1 MATGMSSG
9 VELPPRCRAWVTTAG
24 RPTRRCGRVRPQ
36 KTTAR
41 WRGPVTPEP
50 NPFGGAEP
58 KQGYRI
64 GRRSQTLT
72 DSVTVP
78 GPAAVFRGRAA
89 RRLAAGPG
97 RQGGCGQRVEGR
109 AAEADPGVDRPGA
122 AYHPA
127 RRSRPMLAL
136 VADPSASPAL
146 TLADVAEP
154 SAGPGQLVVRME
166 AASINR
172 GEIRTAAGQPPGKI
186 IGWDV
191 VGTVVALGDGVAG
204 FQVGQRVLGL
214 APTGGAF
221 AELVALADEWTIP
234 LPSSADSVLAATLP
248 VAGLTAVN
256 VLRLPRVHA
265 GDRVLVTGAAGG
277 VGQLAVQLALDAKA
291 TVTGQVSSERR
302 AATVRELGAEALI
315 HPGDGSPVDGEFD
328 VVLDSI
334 GGPMFAPLL
343 RTAALRG
350 RVVVFGNSAD
360 AESTFRVEDFYTKA
374 VTIYGFRVF
383 QSVPPEQGVKDLAA
397 LADQVAAGQLRVS
410 VQATAPLTEA
420 LPLVRDLYDRKVMGK
435 VVITGP

>member
-78 GPAAVFRGRAA
+78 GPGAFFRGRAA
-89 RRLAAGPG
+89 RWLAAGPG

-146 TLADVAEP
+146 TLADVPEP

-172 GEIRTAAGQPPGKI
+172 GEIHTAAGQPPGKI

-191 VGTVVALGDGVAG
+191 VGTVVALGDGVA
-204 FQVGQRVLGL
+204 
-214 APTGGAF
+214 
-221 AELVALADEWTIP
+221 
-234 LPSSADSVLAATLP
+234 
-248 VAGLTAVN
+248 AVN

-265 GDRVLVTGAAGG
+265 GDRVLITGAAGG

-291 TVTGQVSSERR
+291 TVTGQASSEAR
-302 AATVRELGAEALI
+302 AATVRELGAEAQV
-315 HPGDGSPVDGEFD
+315 HPCDGSPVEGEFD
-328 VVLDSI
+328 VVLDSV
-334 GGPMFAPLL
+334 GGPMFGPLL
-343 RTAALRG
+343 RAVALRG
-350 RVVVFGNSAD
+350 RAVVFGNSAD